1 MDKISTTEYKAPD
14 GKIKK
19 LKYKT
24 LHPLIKKDIDILF
37 VGINPHPL
45 GVEKDAYFSNSGALW
60 NQLFEAGITAE
71 RVDCRT
77 LLKLNMGITNIV
89 LKPSI
94 TSLDVSKKDLKHGR
108 NRLLKE
114 IKFTKPKTICFI
126 GKMPYL
132 GLTEKNKCGYGW
144 QDELIEG
151 ARCFVMMF
159 PTFRCSKEKKMDV
172 LINFPIGCKN
182 LGIELPKSLQLRLS
196 KY

>member
-1 MDKISTTEYKAPD
+1 MNKISTTEYKAPD

-19 LKYKT
+19 LGYRT
-24 LHPLIKKDIDILF
+24 LHPLIKENLDILF

-45 GVEKDAYFSNSGALW
+45 GVEKEAYFSNSGALW
-60 NQLFEAGITAE
+60 NQLYETGITAE
-71 RVDCRT
+71 RIDCRA

-89 LKPSI
+89 LRPSV
-94 TSLDVSKKDLKHGR
+94 TSLNVSKKDLKYGR
-108 NRLLKE
+108 KRLLKE
-114 IKFTKPKTICFI
+114 IKFAKPKSLCFI

-132 GLTEKNKCGYGW
+132 GLTEKKKCDYGW
-144 QDELIEG
+144 QEELIED
-151 ARCFVMMF
+151 AKCFVMMF

-172 LINFPIGCKN
+172 LTNFPIGCKN